1 MEFIVRKTS
10 VSNQAADDKNTAG
23 QQVWYTD
30 NNMVIKIQ
38 SSTI

>member
-23 QQVWYTD
+23 QQV
-30 NNMVIKIQ
+30 
-38 SSTI
+38 